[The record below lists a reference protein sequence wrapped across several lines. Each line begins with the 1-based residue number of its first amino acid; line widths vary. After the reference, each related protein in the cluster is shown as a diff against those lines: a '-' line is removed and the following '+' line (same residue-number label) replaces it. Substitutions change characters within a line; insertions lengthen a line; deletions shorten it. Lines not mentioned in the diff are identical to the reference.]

1 MITLSMCCSTRRGSA
16 TAAQFA
22 KIARFKAIEGKTW
35 NHPVLVGDSAPLPRC
50 REVAYY
56 FAFMFADAALAAR
69 IDRAEAR
76 MCAHI
81 AESIRVS
88 NPEATPSIRPISGG
102 QAVYVGPSSPVN
114 KVIGLGFDNDLDLA
128 ALERIE
134 REWGDRG
141 EPVRIEMSVL
151 TDPSLGSA
159 LTDRGYRLHGFENV
173 LGLPLD
179 RETAAPNAG
188 PHIGVV
194 AVEIASDAEF
204 PTWID
209 IAVDAFM
216 NLDGTGSVPPD
227 ALSRGQLRTVLE
239 EMMGVPGFVR
249 YLARVDGQA
258 VGEGAM
264 RIDGDLAQIAG
275 AGTLPYARGRGVQK
289 ALLHRRL
296 ADAYGAG
303 CTLAVVTT
311 APGTRSQDNVM
322 RRGFELLYTRAIL
335 VKG

>member
-1 MITLSMCCSTRRGSA
+1 
-16 TAAQFA
+16 
-22 KIARFKAIEGKTW
+22 
-35 NHPVLVGDSAPLPRC
+35 
-50 REVAYY
+50 
-56 FAFMFADAALAAR
+56 MFADAALAAR

-81 AESIRVS
+81 AGSIGAGR
-88 NPEATPSIRPISGG
+88 PEPAPLVLPISGG
-102 QAVYVGPSSPVN
+102 HAVYVAPLSPVN
-114 KVIGLGFDNDLDLA
+114 KVIGLGLDADLDLA
-128 ALERIE
+128 ALARIE
-134 REWGDRG
+134 REWRDRG

-151 TDPSLGSA
+151 ADPSLGSA

-179 RETAAPNAG
+179 RTLPG
-188 PHIGVV
+188 PDISAV
-194 AVEIASDAEF
+194 AVEIVTAGEF

-209 IAVDAFM
+209 TAVDAFM

-227 ALSRGQLRTVLE
+227 ALPRERLREVLE
-239 EMMGVPGFVR
+239 QMMGVPGFIR
-249 YLARVDGQA
+249 YLARMEGEA
-258 VGEGAM
+258 VGEAAM

-275 AGTLPYARGRGVQK
+275 AGTLPRARGRGVQK

-296 ADAYGAG
+296 ADARAAG

-322 RRGFELLYTRAIL
+322 RRGFELLYARAIL
-335 VKG
+335 VKP

>member
-1 MITLSMCCSTRRGSA
+1 
-16 TAAQFA
+16 
-22 KIARFKAIEGKTW
+22 
-35 NHPVLVGDSAPLPRC
+35 
-50 REVAYY
+50 
-56 FAFMFADAALAAR
+56 MFADAALAAR

-81 AESIRVS
+81 AGSIGAGR
-88 NPEATPSIRPISGG
+88 PEPAPLVLPISGG
-102 QAVYVGPSSPVN
+102 HAVYVAPLSPVN
-114 KVIGLGFDNDLDLA
+114 KVIGLGLDADLDLA
-128 ALERIE
+128 ALARIE
-134 REWGDRG
+134 REWRDRG
-141 EPVRIEMSVL
+141 EPLRIEMSVL
-151 TDPSLGSA
+151 ADPSLGSA

-179 RETAAPNAG
+179 RTLPG
-188 PHIGVV
+188 PDISAV
-194 AVEIASDAEF
+194 AVEIVTAGEC

-227 ALSRGQLRTVLE
+227 ALPRERLRAVLE
-239 EMMGVPGFVR
+239 QMMGVPGFIR
-249 YLARVDGQA
+249 YLARMEGEAVGQA
-258 VGEGAM
+258 AM

-275 AGTLPYARGRGVQK
+275 AGTLPRARGRGVQK

-296 ADAYGAG
+296 ADARAAG

-322 RRGFELLYTRAIL
+322 RRGFELLYARAIL
-335 VKG
+335 VKP